1 VAGAKDKQFG
11 KAGEEAAGRYLK
23 RLGYRILEQNYRT
36 PVGELDI
43 IAMDGDTLVFV
54 EVKSR
59 RTDSFGSPEEAVG
72 PHKQRQMAR
81 AALMY
86 MAAKKKSGLPCRFDV
101 VGVTVSGDSEPVLEL
116 CRDAFELAGGY

>member
-1 VAGAKDKQFG
+1 VAGIKDKLFG
-11 KAGEEAAGRYLK
+11 KAGEEAASRYLK

-43 IAMDGDTLVFV
+43 IAMDKDTLVFV

-59 RTDSFGSPEEAVG
+59 RTDSFGSPEDAVG

-86 MAAKKKSGLPCRFDV
+86 MTTKKKTDLQCRFDV
-101 VGVTVSGDSEPVLEL
+101 VGITASEGREPVLEL
-116 CRDAFELAGGY
+116 YKDAFELAGGY